1 MSEGDL
7 ILTFE
12 LAIKVAEN
20 DVLLGSIRYRLLS
33 DGSIDIVYDLD
44 FEGLNLPEIPR
55 VGMSTSI
62 NADLKQASYFGR
74 GPHENYVDRKR
85 SASIGIYHR
94 EVDAFYEAY
103 ISPQENGNREDVR
116 WLKILSNDN
125 LGVMIKGSPIFN
137 FTLNPYSSEELT
149 QAEYGSL
156 HHYDMPSSVTT
167 HLYIDLCQRGLG
179 SVDSW
184 GAKPLEKYRILAKK
198 FESGFSILPIISDN
212 A

>member
-1 MSEGDL
+1 M
-7 ILTFE
+7 
-12 LAIKVAEN
+12 AIKVAEN

-94 EVDAFYEAY
+94 EVDAFYESY

-125 LGVMIKGSPIFN
+125 LGFMIKGSPIFN

-149 QAEYGSL
+149 QAEYGTL

-184 GAKPLEKYRILAKK
+184 GAKLLEKYRILAKK

-212 A
+212 G